1 MYQLYRDR
9 PMWVWCIVLGNI
21 ALSSWCIYLD
31 SVINFDGVTYIAIA
45 QMFADGNI
53 AAAIGYYSWPFY
65 SMFIALLSKLLWID
79 VELAAYTLNTLL
91 VISLSLAFVC
101 IVREISGNH
110 WRTTLIA
117 IIVILLLPSISK
129 YRAFIIRDF
138 GYLSCYL
145 WSLYFVFRYCA
156 SRDNKHLIGWLVFA
170 GISSLFRFEG
180 IVFILI
186 APYFLF
192 LFSVHAIAHRKKIL
206 SFLSIALIG
215 ASMGL
220 LYWYINDKYM
230 DSVEVARLSGQNI
243 HGLWDFFSDN
253 LKSAVGGKDLTIMS
267 FFGLLARNSGEVFY
281 ELVRRMAVFYF
292 LFAVYAYVKKLTL
305 QNDLQRK
312 IWQIFLFTNLA
323 MLLGFSL
330 FNNFFVSRYTL
341 ASALT
346 LLILAP
352 FAINH
357 VFNYFQEAQMKL
369 KLASGFAIAV
379 LLLASL
385 EGLNVTTNKY
395 FVKQAGIWVKQ
406 NLPKD
411 ATIYSNNKLP
421 VYYADKG
428 VEANLDQLYSLSLMQ
443 LFMQTNE
450 IKTFDYVILVGK
462 SGNYLDDLMRQTLW
476 FRFKQPIKIFYGDN
490 GEFVFI
496 HRTRRIKRKR
506 SEKT

>member
-9 PMWVWCIVLGNI
+9 PLWVWCIALANI
-21 ALSSWCIYLD
+21 FLSIWCIYLD

-53 AAAIGYYSWPFY
+53 SAAAGYYSWPFY
-65 SMFIALLSKLLWID
+65 SIFIALVSKVLWID

-110 WRTTLIA
+110 WRITLIA

-129 YRAFIIRDF
+129 YRSFIIRDF

-145 WSLYFVFRYCA
+145 WSLYFIFRYCA
-156 SRDNKHLIGWLVFA
+156 SGHTRHLTGWLIFA
-170 GISSLFRFEG
+170 AISSLFRFEG
-180 IVFILI
+180 VVFILI

-192 LFSVHAIAHRKKIL
+192 LFSPQTIPHRKKIL
-206 SFLSIALIG
+206 SILSLVLVG
-215 ASMGL
+215 AAAGL

-230 DSVEVARLSGQNI
+230 DSVEVAILSGQNI
-243 HGLWDFFSDN
+243 HGLWDFFIDN
-253 LKSAVGGKDLTIMS
+253 LKDSVGEQDVTVLS
-267 FFGLLARNSGEVFY
+267 FFGLLGRNSAEVFY

-292 LFAVYAYVKKLTL
+292 LFAAYTYFKKLTL
-305 QNDLQRK
+305 HNDLQRR
-312 IWQIFLFTNLA
+312 IWQVFLFTNLL
-323 MLLGFSL
+323 MLLSFSV
-330 FNNFFVSRYTL
+330 FNNFFVSRYTM

-357 VFNYFQEAQMKL
+357 IFDYFQQAQLKL
-369 KLASGFAIAV
+369 KLASGFAIVV

-395 FVKQAGIWVKQ
+395 FVKQAGVWMNQ

-411 ATIYSNNKLP
+411 ATIYSNNKLAI
-421 VYYADKG
+421 YYADRG
-428 VEANLDQLYSLSLMQ
+428 VSANLDELYSLPLMQ

-450 IKTFDYVILVGK
+450 IKTFDYVALVGK
-462 SGNYLDDLMRQTLW
+462 SGNYFDDLMRQTLW
-476 FRFKQPIKIFYGDN
+476 FRFKPPIKIFHGDN

-496 HRTRRIKRKR
+496 HRTQRIKRKF

>member
-9 PMWVWCIVLGNI
+9 PVWVWGIILANI
-21 ALSSWCIYLD
+21 ALSTWCIYLD

-53 AAAIGYYSWPFY
+53 TAAIGYYSWPFY
-65 SMFIALLSKLLWID
+65 SVFIALLSKVLWID
-79 VELAAYTLNTLL
+79 VELAAYALNTLL

-101 IVREISGNH
+101 VVREISGNH
-110 WRTTLIA
+110 WRITLIA
-117 IIVILLLPSISK
+117 IVVILLLPSISK

-145 WSLYFVFRYCA
+145 WSLYFIFRYCV
-156 SRDNKHLIGWLVFA
+156 SGSSKHLIGWLIFA
-170 GISSLFRFEG
+170 ALSSLFRFEG

-192 LFSVHAIAHRKKIL
+192 LFSVHTIPHRKKIL
-206 SFLSIALIG
+206 SILSITLVG
-215 ASMGL
+215 AAVGL

-243 HGLWDFFSDN
+243 HGLWDFFTDN
-253 LKSAVGGKDLTIMS
+253 LKTAIGKPDVTTMG
-267 FFGLLARNSGEVFY
+267 FMGLLARNSGEVFY

-292 LFAVYAYVKKLTL
+292 LFAAYAYLKKLAL
-305 QNDLQRK
+305 QNDLQRR
-312 IWQIFLFTNLA
+312 IWQVFLFTNLI
-323 MLLGFSL
+323 MLLGFSV
-330 FNNFFVSRYTL
+330 FNNFFVSRYTM
-341 ASALT
+341 ASVLT

-357 VFNYFQEAQMKL
+357 IFDYFQKAQIKL
-369 KLASGFAIAV
+369 KFASGFAVLV

-385 EGLNVTTNKY
+385 EGLNVATNKHY
-395 FVKQAGIWVKQ
+395 VKQAGEWMDQ
-406 NLPKD
+406 NLPQD
-411 ATIYSNNKLP
+411 ATIYSNNKLA
-421 VYYADKG
+421 VYYADRG
-428 VEANLDQLYSLSLMQ
+428 VKANLDHLYSLPLMQ

-450 IKTFDYVILVGK
+450 IKTFDYVALVGK
-462 SGNYLDDLMRQTLW
+462 SGNYFEDLMRQTLW
-476 FRFKQPIKIFYGDN
+476 FRFKQPIKIIQGDN

-496 HRTRRIKRKR
+496 HRTRRVKRKP
-506 SEKT
+506 SEKS